1 MTHPSEHNRCIS
13 LVAVFVCMA
22 CGCANMRS
30 RPSDTVDFPRLTA
43 EELFQVALLQARRGD
58 LFRAEQ
64 YLIAARAQGHDD
76 ATTTYW
82 LVRVCVSAGRYHSA
96 LRHGQERLS
105 RNPGD
110 WRLRFV
116 VASIHEALGEISK
129 AREQY
134 LVLEPTGVHVAEV
147 RAALARLSPLD
158 PSPAEGARDAP

>member
-1 MTHPSEHNRCIS
+1 M
-13 LVAVFVCMA
+13 
-22 CGCANMRS
+22 CGCASLRGQ
-30 RPSDTVDFPRLTA
+30 PSNATDFPTLTA
-43 EELFQVALLQARRGD
+43 EELFQVALFQAQRGD

-64 YLIAARAQGHDD
+64 YLVAARTQGHDD

-110 WRLRFV
+110 WRLRLV

-147 RAALARLSPLD
+147 RAALARLSSLQ
-158 PSPAEGARDAP
+158 PSPTGDSASEHAP